1 MALSTT
7 SAAGP
12 ASGFYP
18 GDVPRTPG
26 VYVFRDLAGKVIYV
40 GKAVDLR
47 RRLAQYFQKS
57 RQRLADPRLRSLV
70 GSIAAWECHP
80 VRSETEALLLESR
93 LIKEYAPHYN
103 VLLRDD
109 KRFLLL
115 KLDPREPLPRLRAVR
130 LRKDDGARYFG
141 PFPQGRAV
149 RATAEFLTRRFGL
162 RSCRV
167 AEPDAVTHRH
177 CLASIV
183 KDCSAP
189 CVGKVT
195 PEAYRQRVAEL
206 LAVLAGDGL
215 APILA
220 ELRGRMA
227 RDAAT
232 RHFEKAAAWR
242 DLIEN
247 LETVCGTRHRTFR
260 FASLPGAEAG
270 AVADLQDALRT
281 ARPPD
286 PIEAFDISNLG
297 GTLAVASMVCFRDG
311 RPDRAGYRRFRIR
324 TVDGSNDVAMMAE
337 ALGRHYGRRLREN
350 KPLPGLILIDG
361 GKGQLNAALKAL
373 VQAGCPPLPILG
385 LAKRQE
391 EIFLPGRDQPLVLDR
406 HRPALR
412 LLQAVRDEAHRFAI
426 AYHRGLRDRRLQ
438 ESLLDEIPGIGPAR
452 KRSILAAFGSIR
464 RLRQATAEDLAERV
478 PGLGATFAQRISDSL
493 AATPGTAPDP
503 SIAPVIGVAAK

>member
-1 MALSTT
+1 
-7 SAAGP
+7 
-12 ASGFYP
+12 
-18 GDVPRTPG
+18 
-26 VYVFRDLAGKVIYV
+26 VYVFRDVAGRVIYV

-103 VLLRDD
+103 ILLRDD

-115 KLDPREPLPRLRAVR
+115 KLDLREPLPRLRAVR
-130 LRKDDGARYFG
+130 LRKDDGARYLG

-167 AEPDAVTHRH
+167 AVPDETAHRH

-195 PEAYRQRVAEL
+195 PEQYQERVAALLSVLEGD
-206 LAVLAGDGL
+206 LAVVVG
-215 APILA
+215 
-220 ELRGRMA
+220 ELRERMA
-227 RDAAT
+227 AAAAA
-232 RHFEKAAAWR
+232 RQFEKAAEWR
-242 DLIEN
+242 DLIDN
-247 LETVCGTRHRTFR
+247 LETVCGTKNRSFR
-260 FASLPGAEAG
+260 FAALPASASGSA
-270 AVADLQDALRT
+270 AVADLRDALRISQD
-281 ARPPD
+281 PD
-286 PIEAFDISNLG
+286 PIEAFDISNIG
-297 GTLAVASMVCFRDG
+297 GTLAVASMVRFRGG

-324 TVDGSNDVAMMAE
+324 TVEGSDDFAMMAE
-337 ALGRHYGRRLREN
+337 TLGREYGRRLREGGEDGGAG
-350 KPLPGLILIDG
+350 LPGLIVIDG

-373 VQAGCPPLPILG
+373 VEAGCPPLPILG

-391 EIFLPGRDQPLVLDR
+391 EIFLPGRDEPLVLER

-412 LLQAVRDEAHRFAI
+412 LLQTVRDEAHRFAI
-426 AYHRGLRDRRLQ
+426 AYHRELRDRRIR

-452 KRSILAAFGSIR
+452 KQALLSAFGSIR
-464 RLRQATAEDLAERV
+464 RLRQASAAEIAERV
-478 PGLGATFAQRISDSL
+478 PGLGAKSAELVKASL
-493 AATPGTAPDP
+493 SAPEP
-503 SIAPVIGVAAK
+503 KRQPR